1 MELKYEEI
9 KEDSADIHE
18 SLHINAKY
26 SLKDTFYAFLNG
38 YELNENYDIT
48 EETALYVAFCT
59 LLIDKEQN
67 FDFFKNKLANL
78 ISNKNLEKVT
88 NDLKSDELVQF
99 CSDVDIIKK
108 KLTSKTK

>member
-9 KEDSADIHE
+9 KEDSADIYE

-26 SLKDTFYAFLNG
+26 TLKDTFYAFLND

-48 EETALYVAFCT
+48 EETSLYVAFCT

-67 FDFFKNKLANL
+67 FGFLRNKLASL
-78 ISNKNLEKVT
+78 ISDKNLEKVR
-88 NDLKSDELVQF
+88 NDLTLDEQVQF

-108 KLTSKTK
+108 AMNIEH